1 MTLAENSFSMQESL
15 DVFLWIPFIGQQI
28 LPVTNLSTVSLLELP
43 LKPYFRI
50 DLTVTNNPQNISGFG
65 TL

>member
-15 DVFLWIPFIGQQI
+15 DVFLWIPFRGQQI
-28 LPVTNLSTVSLLELP
+28 LPVNNLSTVSLLELP